1 MIRLTIPAIDE
12 ECLEAVREVLE
23 TGFLVQGKRVAAFES
38 AIAEYVGC
46 ENAVA
51 VNSGTSALHLS
62 LLALGICDGDRV
74 IVPAYS
80 YPATANAVVLCGAD
94 PVFVDIEPDTF
105 NMDPA
110 ALEATLEKLAA
121 GADPVVQGLHPD
133 DPQLD
138 VQPPGQPAEAILP
151 VHTFGQMADMERI
164 GDLAARYDVPV
175 IEDAAC
181 ALGATWA
188 DQPAAGEPPAG
199 DNQQA
204 SGTQQAVGGR
214 QAGTW
219 GIGGCFSF
227 HPRKAIT
234 TGEGGM
240 VVTGDAV
247 LADLLRELRN
257 HGQDPNATLPDFI
270 APGFNCRMTEFQAA
284 LGAVQLARMGDMIEA
299 RRQRAAVYEGLLEP
313 TGVQPQATPPG
324 SESVY
329 QSFVVLLPVDD
340 AAARDAVIAHLRKN
354 EIEATIGT
362 YHIPMTTYYRRQF
375 AFEPGDFPVADE
387 VFARS
392 LTLPLHD
399 KLTREE
405 QEMVVRTLIE
415 ALEAR

>member
-12 ECLEAVREVLE
+12 ECLESVREVLE
-23 TGFLVQGKRVAAFES
+23 TGFLVQGERVAAFES
-38 AIAEYVGC
+38 AIADYLGC
-46 ENAVA
+46 EHAIA

-80 YPATANAVVLCGAD
+80 YPATANAVVLCGAE

-110 ALEATLEKLAA
+110 ALQETLEGLAT
-121 GADPVVQGLHPD
+121 ADD
-133 DPQLD
+133 A
-138 VQPPGQPAEAILP
+138 PAEAILP

-164 GDLAARYDVPV
+164 VELAAGCNVPV
-175 IEDAAC
+175 LEDAAC
-181 ALGATWA
+181 ALGAIW
-188 DQPAAGEPPAG
+188 
-199 DNQQA
+199 
-204 SGTQQAVGGR
+204 GTKRG
-214 QAGTW
+214 GTW
-219 GIGGCFSF
+219 GVGGCFSF

-247 LADLLRELRN
+247 LASLLRELRN
-257 HGQDPNATLPDFI
+257 HGLDPDAAVPDFI

-284 LGAVQLARMGDMIEA
+284 LGTVQLARMEELIEA
-299 RRQRAAVYEGLLEP
+299 RRQRAAVYNELLDS
-313 TGVQPQATPPG
+313 TDVLPQATPAG
-324 SESVY
+324 SDSVY
-329 QSFVVLLPVDD
+329 QSYVVTLPVEG
-340 AAARDAVIAHLRKN
+340 AAARDTVIALLRAK

-375 AFEPGDFPVADE
+375 RFEPGDFPVTDD

-405 QEMVVRTLIE
+405 QEAVVGSLIK
-415 ALEAR
+415 ALESL

>member
-23 TGFLVQGKRVAAFES
+23 SGFLVQGERVAAFES

-46 ENAVA
+46 EHAVA

-121 GADPVVQGLHPD
+121 GATPVVEGFHPD
-133 DPQLD
+133 DPDLET
-138 VQPPGQPAEAILP
+138 QPPGQPAEAILP
-151 VHTFGQMADMERI
+151 VHAFGQMADMERI
-164 GDLAARYDVPV
+164 GELAARYDIPV

-181 ALGATWA
+181 ALGATW
-188 DQPAAGEPPAG
+188 G
-199 DNQQA
+199 
-204 SGTQQAVGGR
+204 SR

-247 LADLLRELRN
+247 LAGLVRELRN
-257 HGQDPNATLPDFI
+257 HGQDPDAAVPDFI

-284 LGAVQLARMGDMIEA
+284 LGTVQLARMKDMIEA
-299 RRQRAAVYEGLLEP
+299 RRQRAASYDELLGP
-313 TGVQPQATPPG
+313 LGVQPQATPPG

-329 QSFVVLLPVDD
+329 QSYVVRLPTEG
-340 AAARDAVIAHLRKN
+340 AAARDTVIALLRAKD
-354 EIEATIGT
+354 IEATIGT
-362 YHIPMTTYYRRQF
+362 YHIPKTTYYRQQF
-375 AFEPGDFPVADE
+375 SFEDGDFPVADE

-392 LTLPLHD
+392 LTLPLHEQ
-399 KLTREE
+399 LTREE
-405 QEMVVRTLIE
+405 QETVVATLIE
-415 ALEAR
+415 ALESL